1 MLPKMN
7 NHDRS
12 LVETWEW
19 KDRVYRE
26 VKELSDAEYREKLRL
41 DSDSLLSAHKISL
54 GLVRRKVLKD
64 AA

>member
-1 MLPKMN
+1 MN

-26 VKELSDAEYREKLRL
+26 VKELSDAEYRNKLRL

-54 GLVRRKVLKD
+54 GLVRRTVLKD